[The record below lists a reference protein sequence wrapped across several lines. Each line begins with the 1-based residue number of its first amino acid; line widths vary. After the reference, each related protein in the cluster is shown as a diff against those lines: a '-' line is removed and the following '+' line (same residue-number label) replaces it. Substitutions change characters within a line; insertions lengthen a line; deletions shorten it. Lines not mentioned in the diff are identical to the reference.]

1 MCAINS
7 DSRFVLFINLLNSSA
22 LISKYN
28 LNESQHTELTIYC
41 GPAQVRDAIHIQR
54 VTDWVEGKCKVSGL
68 PGGLRFSGDKWG
80 LFSLLLLLFYSFIF
94 IIVVHWIGF
103 ESKVYVLFCK
113 SSFQLELEIS
123 GKYFAVN
130 FNSEPQ
136 SWWVRSLALVV
147 SLYMQQQRQWLN
159 CRRSL

>member
-28 LNESQHTELTIYC
+28 LNESRHTELTIYC

-80 LFSLLLLLFYSFIF
+80 LFSLLLLLFYSFIYYCGPLNWIRIESLRLVLQKF
-94 IIVVHWIGF
+94 IPIRIGNLW
-103 ESKVYVLFCK
+103 KLFCG
-113 SSFQLELEIS
+113 QLQLWTAILM
-123 GKYFAVN
+123 GALA
-130 FNSEPQ
+130 
-136 SWWVRSLALVV
+136 RSRRV
-147 SLYMQQQRQWLN
+147 SVHAAAEAMAKL
-159 CRRSL
+159 S